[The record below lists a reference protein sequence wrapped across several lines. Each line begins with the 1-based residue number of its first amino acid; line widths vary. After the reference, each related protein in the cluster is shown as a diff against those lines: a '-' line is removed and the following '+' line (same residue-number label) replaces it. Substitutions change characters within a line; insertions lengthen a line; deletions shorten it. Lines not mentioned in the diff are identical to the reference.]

1 MKLKSDIVNLIVRVE
16 HHLCPQYCGV
26 VDRRRIIAFLL
37 LTISELIIIPYHTLS
52 YYALSG
58 DERILWF
65 KPLLFAYIRVLPPAV
80 SGLETEDCFR
90 ERYFFSLPSDVRQ
103 TGS

>member
-1 MKLKSDIVNLIVRVE
+1 MKLKSDMVNLIVRVE

-37 LTISELIIIPYHTLS
+37 LTISELIIIPYHIMLFLLVKEPYGLS
-52 YYALSG
+52 LCCY
-58 DERILWF
+58 
-65 KPLLFAYIRVLPPAV
+65 AYIRVLPPAV
-80 SGLETEDCFR
+80 PDLETEDCFR

>member
-1 MKLKSDIVNLIVRVE
+1 MPSILWCGRPPTHYRLSTSDDKRA
-16 HHLCPQYCGV
+16 
-26 VDRRRIIAFLL
+26 D
-37 LTISELIIIPYHTLS
+37 YHTLS

-80 SGLETEDCFR
+80 PDLETEDSIR
-90 ERYFFSLPSDVRQ
+90 DGYLFSLLSDVRQ

>member
-1 MKLKSDIVNLIVRVE
+1 MKLKNDMVNLIVRVE

-26 VDRRRIIAFLL
+26 VDRRRVLSTSDDKRAD
-37 LTISELIIIPYHTLS
+37 YHTLS
-52 YYALSG
+52 YYALSAG
-58 DERILWF
+58 ERTLWF

-80 SGLETEDCFR
+80 PDLETEDSFR
-90 ERYFFSLPSDVRQ
+90 ERYFFSLLSDVRQ

>member
-1 MKLKSDIVNLIVRVE
+1 MKLKNDMVNLIVRVE
-16 HHLCPQYCGV
+16 HHLCPLYCGV
-26 VDRRRIIAFLL
+26 VDRRRIIAFLSDDKR
-37 LTISELIIIPYHTLS
+37 TDHHTLS

>member
-1 MKLKSDIVNLIVRVE
+1 MKLKNDIVNLIVRVE

-26 VDRRRIIAFLL
+26 VDRRRVIAFLL
-37 LTISELIIIPYHTLS
+37 LTISEADYHTLS
-52 YYALSG
+52 YYALFAA
-58 DERILWF
+58 ERTLWF
-65 KPLLFAYIRVLPPAV
+65 KPLWLAYIRVLHPAV
-80 SGLETEDCFR
+80 PDLETEDSFR

>member
-1 MKLKSDIVNLIVRVE
+1 MKLKNDIVNLIVRVE

-37 LTISELIIIPYHTLS
+37 LTISELIYHTLS
-52 YYALSG
+52 YYALFAG
-58 DERILWF
+58 ERTLWF

-80 SGLETEDCFR
+80 PDLETEDSFR
-90 ERYFFSLPSDVRQ
+90 ERYFFSLLSDVRQ

>member
-1 MKLKSDIVNLIVRVE
+1 MPSILWCGRPPTHYRLSTSDDKRAD
-16 HHLCPQYCGV
+16 H
-26 VDRRRIIAFLL
+26 
-37 LTISELIIIPYHTLS
+37 HTLS
-52 YYALSG
+52 SYALSG
-58 DERILWF
+58 DEGILWF

-80 SGLETEDCFR
+80 SGLEAEDYFR

>member
-1 MKLKSDIVNLIVRVE
+1 MKLKNDMVNLIVRVE
-16 HHLCPQYCGV
+16 HHLCPLILWCGRPPTHYRLSTS
-26 VDRRRIIAFLL
+26 DDKRADH
-37 LTISELIIIPYHTLS
+37 HTLS

>member
-1 MKLKSDIVNLIVRVE
+1 MPSILWCGRPPTHYRLSTSDDKRA
-16 HHLCPQYCGV
+16 
-26 VDRRRIIAFLL
+26 D
-37 LTISELIIIPYHTLS
+37 YHTLS
-52 YYALSG
+52 CYALSG

-80 SGLETEDCFR
+80 PDLETEDSFC